1 MISVAKKTKLSPR
14 DALLKAIDYFT
25 RQGLEVVDTT
35 AELTG
40 SKGGVVVSVS
50 GSTVTTKQEYKGVDV
65 AAETEKYL
73 TQHYG
78 FDSCAYTA
86 HLHTTPDPSVGH
98 VVVTINRD
106 DKTEITV
113 ESREMDE
120 AAKQFLTTI
129 PG

>member
-1 MISVAKKTKLSPR
+1 MISIAKKTKLAPR
-14 DALLKAIDYFT
+14 DALKKAIDYFT
-25 RQGLEVVDTT
+25 RQGLQVVDTT

-40 SKGGVVVSVS
+40 TKGGVVVSVS
-50 GSTVTTKQEYKGVDV
+50 GSTVTTKQEYKGIDV
-65 AAETEKYL
+65 AAETEEYL
-73 TQHYG
+73 RDHFG

-98 VVVTINRD
+98 VVVTISRD
-106 DKTEITV
+106 KETEITV

-120 AAKQFLTTI
+120 TAKQFLTTL